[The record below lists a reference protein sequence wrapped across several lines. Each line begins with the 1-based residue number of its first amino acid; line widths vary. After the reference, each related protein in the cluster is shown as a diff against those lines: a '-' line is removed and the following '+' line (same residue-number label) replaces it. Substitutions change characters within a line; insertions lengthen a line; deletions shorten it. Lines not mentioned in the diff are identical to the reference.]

1 MTCSTVTSS
10 KTFIAGSADGR
21 IVAFTNEGDAT
32 PLSGEQHSGYVSGIT
47 STPNSTWSVGYDD
60 RVRTITSD
68 LRGSSGMPT
77 TSQPKAVAAGGDDLA
92 FVAESNSIEVF
103 KNGSKV
109 STVSIKYEAVSVA
122 VSAAGIVAVGAQV
135 RLP

>member
-1 MTCSTVTSS
+1 
-10 KTFIAGSADGR
+10 
-21 IVAFTNEGDAT
+21 
-32 PLSGEQHSGYVSGIT
+32 
-47 STPNSTWSVGYDD
+47 
-60 RVRTITSD
+60 
-68 LRGSSGMPT
+68 MPT

-109 STVSIKYEAVSVA
+109 STVSIKYEAMSVA

-135 RLP
+135 RRP